1 MKQNI
6 IDTIKDIIGHDN
18 IVLEVPKDKSMGH
31 YATPVSFALAK
42 SLRKP
47 PIVIASDL
55 ANRLESLEIFESVEA
70 VKGFIN
76 FKLSNSFLQSQVDTV
91 LLDED
96 SFAKQKSKSEKILL
110 EFVSANPTGP
120 LHIGHARGAIVGDI
134 LLKIGKHLGYSMVSE
149 YYVNDAGNQIELL
162 GISLQ
167 LAYKT
172 NILNLEVEYPQS
184 YYKGEYISDVAKS
197 IYSTYGDDIFSEGE
211 FDKLCLIAKDM
222 MLEII
227 KSNLDGLG
235 VEFDNYISE
244 KSLYIKQDEVMAR
257 LIASGN
263 TYTKDNKLWLQSTN
277 FGDELDRVIVRDNGV
292 GTYLAGDIIYHD
304 DKFSRDFDEYI
315 NIWGA
320 DHHGYIKRVKASIN
334 FLGYDENKLEIVLAQ
349 MVALLQDGEPY
360 KMSKRAGNFILMSD
374 VVEDIGADAL
384 RFIFASKKIDTHLEF
399 DVNSLNA
406 TDSTNPVFYINYA
419 HARVNSLIAKAE
431 ISRDDIIKTELVDL
445 DDESKSLIFESLLLP
460 GVLEDAFKNRGV
472 QKLTEYLK
480 HLSAMIHSFYNS
492 HKVIGSTNQL
502 QLLKVLLMAQTT
514 LRVGLKL
521 LGIKAKDSM

>member
-42 SLRKP
+42 SLRKS

-197 IYSTYGDDIFSEGE
+197 IYSTYGDDIYSEGE
-211 FDKLCLIAKDM
+211 
-222 MLEII
+222 
-227 KSNLDGLG
+227 
-235 VEFDNYISE
+235 
-244 KSLYIKQDEVMAR
+244 
-257 LIASGN
+257 
-263 TYTKDNKLWLQSTN
+263 
-277 FGDELDRVIVRDNGV
+277 
-292 GTYLAGDIIYHD
+292 
-304 DKFSRDFDEYI
+304 
-315 NIWGA
+315 
-320 DHHGYIKRVKASIN
+320 
-334 FLGYDENKLEIVLAQ
+334 
-349 MVALLQDGEPY
+349 
-360 KMSKRAGNFILMSD
+360 
-374 VVEDIGADAL
+374 
-384 RFIFASKKIDTHLEF
+384 
-399 DVNSLNA
+399 
-406 TDSTNPVFYINYA
+406 
-419 HARVNSLIAKAE
+419 
-431 ISRDDIIKTELVDL
+431 
-445 DDESKSLIFESLLLP
+445 
-460 GVLEDAFKNRGV
+460 
-472 QKLTEYLK
+472 
-480 HLSAMIHSFYNS
+480 
-492 HKVIGSTNQL
+492 
-502 QLLKVLLMAQTT
+502 
-514 LRVGLKL
+514 
-521 LGIKAKDSM
+521 